1 MLTDA
6 LFWASALW
14 VHLATTEEIQSHHLR
29 TPGNELLTMALW
41 GQLFSDPPLP
51 QLKDMAIPTK
61 LDNSIPNTHQ

>member
-6 LFWASALW
+6 LFWTSASW
-14 VHLATTEEIQSHHLR
+14 VHLATTEEIHHLR
-29 TPGNELLTMALW
+29 TPVNKLLTMALW

-61 LDNSIPNTHQ
+61 FDNSIPNTHQ